1 MNICLVFSYNGSKFF
16 GYQKQPNKRTVQEEI
31 ESCLSRLFNEE
42 VKIYASGRT
51 DAKVHAIRQ
60 YANFIIEEEK
70 LKFELENLKY
80 RLNKMLPNDIYIL
93 DVLEKDSEFNARF
106 AAILKIYEYKFTYKK
121 YHDVFKNGLITEI
134 NEVEQLDLNILNEAK
149 NLFIGTHSF
158 QNFTSKVEDKDNFV
172 RTIFDIEFKEND
184 DNSYSL
190 IFKGSGFMMYQV
202 RMMVANIVMAAI
214 GKISLDEVKNLLNQK
229 ERNITN
235 YCYPPEGLY
244 LVDVKY

>member
-1 MNICLVFSYNGSKFF
+1 MNILLTFSYNGIKFN

-31 ESCLSRLFNEE
+31 ESCLSRLFNKEI
-42 VKIYASGRT
+42 KIYASGRT

-60 YANFIIEEEK
+60 YANFFIEQDD
-70 LKFELENLKY
+70 LKFDLENLKY
-80 RLNKMLPNDIYIL
+80 RLNKMLPNDIYIHEIN
-93 DVLEKDSEFNARF
+93 EKENEFNARF

-134 NEVEQLDLNILNEAK
+134 NEIDPIDLNILKEVK
-149 NLFIGTHSF
+149 DLFIGTHCYK
-158 QNFTSKVEDKDNFV
+158 NFTSKVEDKDNFV
-172 RTIFDIEFKEND
+172 RTIYDIEFKENN

-190 IFKGSGFMMYQV
+190 IFKGNGFMMYQV
-202 RMMVANIVMAAI
+202 RMIVANIIMASQ
-214 GKISLDEVKNLLNQK
+214 GKIKVEEIKKLLTQE

-235 YCYPPEGLY
+235 YCFPPEGLY

>member
-42 VKIYASGRT
+42 IKIYASGRT

-93 DVLEKDSEFNARF
+93 EVLEKDSEFNARF

-149 NLFIGTHSF
+149 NIFIGTHCF

-229 ERNITN
+229 DSSI
-235 YCYPPEGLY
+235 G
-244 LVDVKY
+244 

>member
-42 VKIYASGRT
+42 IKIYASGRT

-93 DVLEKDSEFNARF
+93 EVLEKDSEFNARF
-106 AAILKIYEYKFTYKK
+106 AAISKIYEYKFTYKK

-134 NEVEQLDLNILNEAK
+134 NEVEQLDLNILNEVK
-149 NLFIGTHSF
+149 NLFIGTHCF
-158 QNFTSKVEDKDNFV
+158 KNFTSKVEDKDNFV

-214 GKISLDEVKNLLNQK
+214 RKIPLDDVKNFLNQK